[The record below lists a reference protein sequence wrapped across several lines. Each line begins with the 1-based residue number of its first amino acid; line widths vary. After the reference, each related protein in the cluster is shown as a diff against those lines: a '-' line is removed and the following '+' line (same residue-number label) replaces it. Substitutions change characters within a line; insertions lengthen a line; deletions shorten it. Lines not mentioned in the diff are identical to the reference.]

1 MGILK
6 RKSEPL
12 VLMHVFN
19 FCVPDV
25 DELRCVV
32 PSKEYR
38 FQHIAGGKSV
48 TANVLNNYKKSSK
61 KDPVKAHLR
70 RRYSFLWQNK
80 IRLLL
85 ITGDEAAIEQLVPA
99 CNSSSGLKATAPC

>member
-32 PSKEYR
+32 PSKRVSLSAYR
-38 FQHIAGGKSV
+38 GREVRHS
-48 TANVLNNYKKSSK
+48 
-61 KDPVKAHLR
+61 
-70 RRYSFLWQNK
+70 
-80 IRLLL
+80 
-85 ITGDEAAIEQLVPA
+85 
-99 CNSSSGLKATAPC
+99 